1 MALRYLPKLQ
11 QLKVFQQV
19 IRSGSI
25 RGAARALG
33 QSQPAVS
40 RTLRELEQ
48 TLETR
53 LIVRG
58 NQGMTLTETGRA
70 FSQRMQFI
78 LEELERAADE
88 IRQIDQFSQGPV
100 AMGLSSLL
108 ALTVFPALN
117 DAFRT
122 QFPQSTLLVKEGQL
136 SMLLPALREGRL
148 DFAVGTAGPGFP
160 LDDLVRE
167 TLFNASFGIIARKG
181 HPLAHATTFDALH
194 NARWVLPET
203 DMGYYQ
209 QLRLS
214 VNDLLPQLA
223 ETPVRTDS
231 VITGLNLVLQSDYL
245 TIVARAMQAP
255 FELRERICLLN
266 IDSLPQAEYVVLY
279 SQKSPLTLAARRL
292 LDLLRQHCQA
302 YHWH

>member
-1 MALRYLPKLQ
+1 MRYLPKLQ

-88 IRQIDQFSQGPV
+88 IRQIDQFSQGTV
-100 AMGLSSLL
+100 AMGFSSLL
-108 ALTVFPALN
+108 AVTVFPALN
-117 DAFRT
+117 DAFKA

-148 DFAVGTAGPGFP
+148 DFAVGTSGPGFP

-167 TLFNASFGIIARKG
+167 PLFNASFGIIARKG
-181 HPLAHATTFDALH
+181 HPLAEATTFDALQ

-209 QLRLS
+209 QLT
-214 VNDLLPQLA
+214 VNELLPPLA
-223 ETPVRTDS
+223 QTPLRTDS
-231 VITGLNLVLQSDYL
+231 MISGLSLVLKSDYL

-255 FELRERICLLN
+255 FGLQDQLCLLN
-266 IDSLPQAEYVVLY
+266 IDSLPQAEYHVLY
-279 SQKSPLTLAARRL
+279 SQKSPLTFTARRL
-292 LDLLRQHCQA
+292 LDLLRQQCQT